1 MRWKSAILER
11 TSRNSRTEKHK
22 LRILFQLQQ
31 QTRHSGKWED
41 KCVERYS
48 FVKQMN
54 IYWTSTIYQIH
65 EALSYTL
72 LHLIPT
78 VILQSI
84 LPTFYK
90 WEIVSERLRNLTKVT
105 QLVGTITHQIW
116 IQVFLTLDTVVVLFC
131 FYWST
136 FD

>member
-1 MRWKSAILER
+1 MVSTNAKKKKRKSEERVKDSNVRWKSAILER

-54 IYWTSTIYQIH
+54 IY
-65 EALSYTL
+65 
-72 LHLIPT
+72 
-78 VILQSI
+78 
-84 LPTFYK
+84 
-90 WEIVSERLRNLTKVT
+90 
-105 QLVGTITHQIW
+105 
-116 IQVFLTLDTVVVLFC
+116 
-131 FYWST
+131 
-136 FD
+136 